1 MTFDLT
7 GVGTLALA
15 LATFGIIL
23 QTWRTRRADAVDRA
37 ARSIRAAIRE
47 QLDNL
52 RAWTALDPERG
63 DVDRLVRLADLGLQV
78 DRVTAMVDSVE
89 VPQDLAV
96 YLIWLLGELSRLR
109 DELERG
115 VAPFRNFA
123 TRDARLSP
131 PPNAIT
137 GTWRVMLELMQV
149 LLCLIQGEAR
159 RRRLKRLAELGVG
172 VVWVQPRQRPG
183 DMRVGDRLT
192 QEVHLQAPPFPSDP
206 AYARCDVGPREAEAR
221 NLAGARAAA

>member
-115 VAPFRNFA
+115 VAPFRSFA
-123 TRDARLSP
+123 TRDAHLSR

-183 DMRVGDRLT
+183 DMRVGSPHT
-192 QEVHLQAPPFPSDP
+192 
-206 AYARCDVGPREAEAR
+206 G
-221 NLAGARAAA
+221 GASSGSAVPL